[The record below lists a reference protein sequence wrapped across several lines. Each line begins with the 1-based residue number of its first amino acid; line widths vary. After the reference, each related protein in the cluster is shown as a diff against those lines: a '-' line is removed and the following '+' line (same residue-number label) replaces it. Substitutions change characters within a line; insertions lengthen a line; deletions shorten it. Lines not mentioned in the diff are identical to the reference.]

1 MAASV
6 ENNPQIRLSVSML
19 PSSRN
24 IVFSDSSFFTRQTN
38 VVQQLPTPAEVR
50 ARSPPVKRYS
60 EPTRF
65 PELQLLVKWGAEITH
80 AEGQCMWAIRK
91 LLPTS
96 VPVPEVYGW
105 CYDNDEVFIYMEL
118 KPGVTLKERWD
129 ELKTPD
135 KEAVCE
141 QLREIFAALRR
152 LVQDPDDVFIG
163 DISRKPLLDYIFPA
177 RCLASS
183 GPFPTV
189 AAFHDWFAALA
200 DVNNTGY
207 YDPNRPGLPDDVPIV
222 FTHADLHRANVIVS
236 ESSPIKVQALID
248 WTQSGWYPEYW
259 EYCKAFHDAGIVG
272 ECEWAT
278 EYLPRILDAHEC
290 EEYWKWF
297 GALVG
302 YGNM

>member
-1 MAASV
+1 MSASI
-6 ENNPQIRLSVSML
+6 EINPRIRLSVSML
-19 PSSRN
+19 PSPRN
-24 IVFSDSSFFTRQTN
+24 IVFSNSSFFARQKN
-38 VVQQLPTPAEVR
+38 GVRQLPTPAEVR

-80 AEGQCMWAIRK
+80 AEGQCMWTIRK

-96 VPVPEVYGW
+96 VPVPE
-105 CYDNDEVFIYMEL
+105 
-118 KPGVTLKERWD
+118 PGVTLKERWD
-129 ELKTPD
+129 GLKTTD

-141 QLREIFAALRR
+141 QLREIFAPLRR
-152 LVQDPDDVFIG
+152 LEQDPDDAFIG
-163 DISRKPLLDYIFPA
+163 DILRKLLMDYIFPL

-183 GPFPTV
+183 GLFPTV

-207 YDPNRPGLPDDVPIV
+207 YGPNRPGLPDDVPI
-222 FTHADLHRANVIVS
+222 
-236 ESSPIKVQALID
+236 VQALID

-259 EYCKAFHDAGIVG
+259 EYCKASHDADIVG